1 MYTDYIMKQLFIC
14 ICIIFSSGFL
24 ILGSPIK
31 AEAQESRKIILA
43 GYKHQPPVSTSGS
56 GVATVKLHGD
66 TLTVT
71 GKFKNL
77 TDNYSGGYIMVS
89 IRGQSGNQL
98 YRLKATL
105 NEDDKTGGTFKKE
118 ENRFVLS
125 PSEKELLKQGDL
137 YINISSFENRKG
149 ELRGNIGP
157 IGK

>member
-1 MYTDYIMKQLFIC
+1 MDRDYIMKRLFIC
-14 ICIIFSSGFL
+14 IYTVFFSGLL
-24 ILGSPIK
+24 IAGNPIK
-31 AEAQESRKIILA
+31 ADAQKAKKIILA

-56 GVATVKLHGD
+56 GAVIVELDGD

-77 TDNYSGGYIMVS
+77 TDNYSGGYVMVS
-89 IRGQSGNQL
+89 LRGQGGNQL

-105 NEDDKTGGTFKKE
+105 NEEDKTSGTFKKE